1 MSAFNRLRRLL
12 MVRSPETDDAMIA
25 SGTVSL
31 IPPRWSSLDLCLDF
45 VDKHILRH
53 EDGDQD
59 FALTLSMVT
68 LKTRPIS
75 MGCRVRPPTWKR
87 IEVGQHLLFRPIT
100 T

>member
-12 MVRSPETDDAMIA
+12 MVIQMKKAQSPETDDAMIA

-31 IPPRWSSLDLCLDF
+31 IPPRRHGWSSLDLRLDF

-68 LKTRPIS
+68 LKTRPTSIYF
-75 MGCRVRPPTWKR
+75 RVC
-87 IEVGQHLLFRPIT
+87 
-100 T
+100 